1 MLNEIHLRRR
11 STPDEMVDSYYAD
24 VIEIAK
30 ERRFKFNKK
39 QKPLFE
45 NEFYFDDKDLVI
57 FCMYQ
62 NENSIFRKPV
72 QICVGEYFKKDLDE
86 FVRVKD
92 VLYHYIK
99 ESHVSVH
106 DSQRTLKINE
116 VIPLV
121 KLGMIVKAVLNQNRL
136 NLIWGEQLDRKIRR
150 WFYGTEKV
158 KNLQN
163 KSNSELTATKSDK
176 TDNEKAGLDVLDDA
190 YDEKYQAISHLSRQA
205 FNHWFQNRFI
215 DTALLKQTN
224 LMEIYASVISRTI
237 AK

>member
-1 MLNEIHLRRR
+1 M
-11 STPDEMVDSYYAD
+11 
-24 VIEIAK
+24 
-30 ERRFKFNKK
+30 
-39 QKPLFE
+39 
-45 NEFYFDDKDLVI
+45 
-57 FCMYQ
+57 
-62 NENSIFRKPV
+62 
-72 QICVGEYFKKDLDE
+72 
-86 FVRVKD
+86 
-92 VLYHYIK
+92 
-99 ESHVSVH
+99 
-106 DSQRTLKINE
+106 KINE

-190 YDEKYQAISHLSRQA
+190 YDEKNQAISHLSRQA
-205 FNHWFQNRFI
+205 FNNWFQNRFI
-215 DTALLKQTN
+215 DTALLKQTH